1 MKILSSCKVGLKE
14 KEIKIDGTYEYKV
27 CFEER
32 NGMTMTDAELR
43 KLKRTDLL
51 EMLLEQG
58 KTVEDL
64 NAQIEKLNL
73 RIENLKQE
81 KAECEQ
87 NFRNQLEVLEEKL
100 ADRQLRM
107 ENAGSIAKASLELS
121 GIFEAAQNAAQQYL
135 DNIERMNE
143 ENTRACEEK
152 KAVTDAEAEK
162 LLTETRTSC
171 ETKQRDVENKCAA
184 MEMAVTERC
193 DAMKE
198 ETSQQ
203 CALQKAITEEYCSNR
218 ERETEEKC
226 VAREMEMEEKCQ
238 TREREAQERCDALT
252 LKAEQ
257 NVEERWA
264 GLSKRLEEFY
274 RAHQGLRELIAAT
287 GGIQRD

>member
-1 MKILSSCKVGLKE
+1 MLIKISTGFFRYENRATVKILSSCKVGLKE

-107 ENAGSIAKASLELS
+107 ENAGSIAKASLELN

-135 DNIERMNE
+135 DNIERM
-143 ENTRACEEK
+143 
-152 KAVTDAEAEK
+152 
-162 LLTETRTSC
+162 
-171 ETKQRDVENKCAA
+171 
-184 MEMAVTERC
+184 
-193 DAMKE
+193 KE

-203 CALQKAITEEYCSNR
+203 CTLQKAITEEYCSNR